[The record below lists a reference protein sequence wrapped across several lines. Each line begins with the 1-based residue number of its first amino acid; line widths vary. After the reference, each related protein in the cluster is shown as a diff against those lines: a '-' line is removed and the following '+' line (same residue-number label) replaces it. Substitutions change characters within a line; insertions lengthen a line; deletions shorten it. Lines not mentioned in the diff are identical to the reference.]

1 MIEAVQKFK
10 QLARLCPHMVKFD
23 REEVQRMMKMLR
35 TDLAIVVSNSE
46 KPPTTVEDYISRA
59 VRVEY

>member
-10 QLARLCPHMVKFD
+10 QLARLCPHMVKSD

-35 TDLAIVVSNSE
+35 TDLAIVVSSSE